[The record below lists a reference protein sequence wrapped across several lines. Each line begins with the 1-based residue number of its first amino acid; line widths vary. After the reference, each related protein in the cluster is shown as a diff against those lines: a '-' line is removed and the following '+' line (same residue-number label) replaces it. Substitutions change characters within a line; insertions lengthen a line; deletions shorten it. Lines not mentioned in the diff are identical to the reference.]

1 MPFPGACAD
10 WGIAFRLYAG
20 YKRHFTI
27 TQSLR
32 HGLRPCHLP
41 LTREAKNAA
50 AVPPPFD
57 KGGRNAA
64 AILLRF
70 PRHQPFTAPTV
81 RPEMKYFWKN
91 GYAQA
96 MGTTMTAAMAMR
108 TDSDGIW
115 ARYCCRLRPA
125 VGLLAM

>member
-1 MPFPGACAD
+1 MPASARGAL
-10 WGIAFRLYAG
+10 RL
-20 YKRHFTI
+20 
-27 TQSLR
+27 SLR
-32 HGLRPCHLP
+32 SRDDLRPKSRALRPGWPPKRACG
-41 LTREAKNAA
+41 RSASI
-50 AVPPPFD
+50 VPY
-57 KGGRNAA
+57 RAQT

-96 MGTTMTAAMAMR
+96 MGTTMTVAMAMR

-115 ARYCCRLRPA
+115 LRYCCRLRPA
-125 VGLLAM
+125 VGLLAR